1 MKNLKSV
8 LLTALALLLLA
19 SCTKENTPTNNI
31 PTNNIP
37 VTPSQRK
44 QIKTFKFEG
53 FVEQAVI
60 DEEQKTIEAVLP
72 WGTDLTTLIPI
83 ITISPK
89 ATISPASG
97 VVTDFTDPVIYTVT
111 AEDSSYVEYTATVT
125 LEDPTVEDNPFFGI
139 WGVERI
145 DYYNTDYYGNP
156 IPYTQTTYY
165 FTPGDPDD
173 GIDLVFR
180 ADYSG
185 EMRDRSRDTIWIDV
199 NTCIVCPDTTI
210 VSPYTYSYNEDEA
223 ILWISME
230 SATPITH
237 QLKIAEFSNDS
248 FVYENEY
255 ADNYVEKAW
264 LRRLSGTPNQS
275 TGRKSQNRSY
285 RKGSLLSG
293 LN

>member
-31 PTNNIP
+31 PTNNTP
-37 VTPSQRK
+37 VTPSKRK

-53 FVEQAVI
+53 FMEQAVI
-60 DEEQKTIEAVLP
+60 NEEQKTIEAVLP

-97 VVTDFTDPVIYTVT
+97 VVTDFTAPVTYTVT

-199 NTCIVCPDTTI
+199 YNYIVCPDTTI
-210 VSPYTYSYNEDEA
+210 VSPFTYSFNEDENT
-223 ILWISME
+223 LWLYME
-230 SATPITH
+230 STPITY
-237 QLKIAEFSNDS
+237 QLNITEFSNDS

-255 ADNYVEKAW
+255 AANYVEKAW
-264 LRRLSGTPNQS
+264 LKRISGTPNKS
-275 TGRKSQNRSY
+275 TGGNSQYKPY